1 MSGWLDWMVDGSVGG
16 GWSDTDLIN
25 ISIPILI
32 DMLFM
37 NKNRYLYQFIPD
49 VPDILK
55 SPNIL
60 DFSYI
65 PYNYL
70 ILISIVFLIC
80 LLLLEN
86 LKH

>member
-1 MSGWLDWMVDGSVGG
+1 MGGWLDWLVDGSVGE
-16 GWSDTDLIN
+16 GWSDTDLIT

-49 VPDILK
+49 VPDIIKFL
-55 SPNIL
+55 NIL

-80 LLLLEN
+80 LLLLIN

>member
-1 MSGWLDWMVDGSVGG
+1 MGGWLDWLVDGSVGG
-16 GWSDTDLIN
+16 GWSDTDLIT

-55 SPNIL
+55 SLNIP
-60 DFSYI
+60 F
-65 PYNYL
+65 NYFTL
-70 ILISIVFLIC
+70 ITIVFLIC
-80 LLLLEN
+80 LLFLIN

>member
-1 MSGWLDWMVDGSVGG
+1 MGGWLDWMVDGSVGG
-16 GWSDTDLIN
+16 GWSDTDLIT
-25 ISIPILI
+25 ISIPIFI

-37 NKNRYLYQFIPD
+37 NKNRYLYHPIHD
-49 VPDILK
+49 IPDILK

-60 DFSYI
+60 DLSYI

-80 LLLLEN
+80 LLLLIN

>member
-1 MSGWLDWMVDGSVGG
+1 MVWVGGWLD
-16 GWSDTDLIN
+16 LIT

-32 DMLFM
+32 DMLLM

-65 PYNYL
+65 PFD
-70 ILISIVFLIC
+70 IHSISDMPAIVDKPETLNTLNRI
-80 LLLLEN
+80 
-86 LKH
+86 